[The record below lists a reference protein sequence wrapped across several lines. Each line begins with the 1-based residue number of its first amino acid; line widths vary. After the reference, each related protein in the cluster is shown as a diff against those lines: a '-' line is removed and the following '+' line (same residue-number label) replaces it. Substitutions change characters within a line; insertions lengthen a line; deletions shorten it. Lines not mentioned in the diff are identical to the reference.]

1 MPEKAVIK
9 PEKGDEIPVCYNP
22 TQYSLDQ
29 GNQIAE
35 VGVPGLGAPILQYV
49 RGNGRTLSMELFFDT
64 YEEQRD
70 VRDLTGPVYRLLDV
84 DADLRRPPVFEF
96 LWGGEPVCRWVM
108 ERVGGR
114 FTLFLADGTPV
125 RATLSVVFREFVD
138 AAVTVSRVAS
148 PAAEQTRTYV
158 VKRGDTLSGIAAA
171 QYGDASRWRGIAAAN
186 RITNPRTLQPGTP
199 LALPALA

>member
-9 PEKGDEIPVCYNP
+9 PESGEDIVVCYNP

-49 RGNGRTLSMELFFDT
+49 RGNGRTLTMDLFFDT

-70 VRDLTGPVYRLLDV
+70 VRDLTRQVYALLDV
-84 DADLRRPPVFEF
+84 DSRLRRPKSFQFV
-96 LWGGEPVCRWVM
+96 WGGETACRWVL

-114 FTLFLADGTPV
+114 FTMFLANGTPV
-125 RATLSVVFREFVD
+125 RATLSVVFKEFADV
-138 AAVTVSRVAS
+138 AVTVSKVETA
-148 PAAEQTRTYV
+148 AAEHTRTYV

-171 QYGDASRWRGIAAAN
+171 QYGDASKWRGIAAAN

-199 LALPALA
+199 LAIPARP

>member
-9 PEKGDEIPVCYNP
+9 PEGGEDIPVCYNP
-22 TQYSLDQ
+22 TQYSLEQ

-35 VGVPGLGAPILQYV
+35 VGVPGLGAPILQYI
-49 RGNGRTLSMELFFDT
+49 RGNGRTLSMDLFFDT

-70 VRDLTGPVYRLLDV
+70 VRELTNRVYKLLEV
-84 DADLRRPPVFEF
+84 RSDLRRPPVFDF
-96 LWGGEPVCRWVM
+96 VWGKEPLCRWVL

-125 RATLSVVFREFVD
+125 RATLSVVFKEFADVRVQVSAVEAR
-138 AAVTVSRVAS
+138 AADH
-148 PAAEQTRTYV
+148 TRTYV
-158 VKRGDTLSGIAAA
+158 VRRGDTLSGIAASH
-171 QYGDASRWRGIAAAN
+171 YGDAGKWRGIAAAN

-199 LALPALA
+199 LVLPALP

>member
-1 MPEKAVIK
+1 MPEKAVIRT
-9 PEKGDEIPVCYNP
+9 EKGDQIPVCYNP

-35 VGVPGLGAPILQYV
+35 IGVPGLGAPILQYV

-70 VRDLTGPVYRLLDV
+70 VRGLTGRVYELLDV
-84 DADLRRPPVFEF
+84 DPDLRRPPVFEF
-96 LWGGEPVCRWVM
+96 LWGRERVCRWVL

-125 RATLSVVFREFVD
+125 RATLSVVFREFAD
-138 AAVTVSRVAS
+138 AAVTVSEVGAR
-148 PAAEQTRTYV
+148 AAETTRTYV

-199 LALPALA
+199 LALPALG